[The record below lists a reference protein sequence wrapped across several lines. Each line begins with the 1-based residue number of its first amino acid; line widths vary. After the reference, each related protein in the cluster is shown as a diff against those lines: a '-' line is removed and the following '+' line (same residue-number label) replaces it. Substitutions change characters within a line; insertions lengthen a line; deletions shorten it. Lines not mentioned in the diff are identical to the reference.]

1 MATIMERPLS
11 SPMTWAAETL
21 LENDGL
27 VELPDNCVAELD
39 RAAVEIKAN
48 PLPIEALD
56 PRDFEMPACRAA
68 MAQVRDQIEN
78 GIGFAIIDRLP
89 VDRLKAETAKKLY
102 WLLMSMVS
110 RPVSQK
116 WDGTMIYD
124 VVDTGEEALAG
135 NGIRSSK
142 TNGGQGYHID
152 NAFNLP
158 PDFVALFCLRT
169 AREGG
174 ISGLISF
181 ETVYNLLL
189 AEYPDVLRRL
199 YEPFYF
205 DRQMEH
211 APDDERL
218 SFKPIFET
226 DGESVFANFSLR
238 LVEQGYEL
246 KNQEMDA
253 STRAAIDALMT
264 VSERAGLGKTFDFE
278 HGQIQIVNNKRLGH
292 RRTAFRDWSEP
303 EHRRHLVRI
312 WLRETGRRFYLG

>member
-1 MATIMERPLS
+1 MVTILERPLS

-27 VELPDNCVAELD
+27 IELDGDCIAELD
-39 RAAVEIKAN
+39 CAATEIQAN
-48 PLPIEALD
+48 PLPAEALE
-56 PRDFEMPACRAA
+56 PRDFELPACRAA
-68 MAQVRDQIEN
+68 MAQVREQIDN

-89 VDRLKAETAKKLY
+89 VDRLESETAKKLH

-110 RPVSQK
+110 RPVAQK

-124 VVDTGEEALAG
+124 VVDTGGEALAG
-135 NGIRSSK
+135 SGVRSSK
-142 TNGGQGYHID
+142 TQGGQDYHND
-152 NAFNLP
+152 NAFDLP
-158 PDFVALFCLRT
+158 PDFVALFCLQT

-174 ISGLISF
+174 VSGLISF

-189 AEYPDVLRRL
+189 EEYPDVLPRL

-218 SFKPIFET
+218 SFKPIFES
-226 DGESVFANFSLR
+226 DGERVFANYSPSL
-238 LVEQGYEL
+238 VVQGYEM
-246 KNQEMDA
+246 KNEVMDV
-253 STRAAIDALMT
+253 STRAATDALKK
-264 VSERAGLGKTFDFE
+264 VSGRAGLGKTFDFE
-278 HGQIQIVNNKRLGH
+278 RGQIQIVNNKRLGH

-303 EHRRHLVRI
+303 ERRRHLVRI
-312 WLRETGRRFYLG
+312 WLRETGRPFYLG